1 MRLGA
6 ASAAAQYVVTHP
18 QLSHNPI
25 NLDFLLDPLLKS
37 EFLSFHKIFPKIMA
51 GSGVKT
57 SAVPFTYAIDNL
69 LIEYMEDDPALI
81 TNGVILIIFQATTS
95 TPLFLPPTTSLSAL
109 AHC

>member
-1 MRLGA
+1 
-6 ASAAAQYVVTHP
+6 
-18 QLSHNPI
+18 
-25 NLDFLLDPLLKS
+25 
-37 EFLSFHKIFPKIMA
+37 MA

-95 TPLFLPPTTSLSAL
+95 TPLFLPPTASLSAL